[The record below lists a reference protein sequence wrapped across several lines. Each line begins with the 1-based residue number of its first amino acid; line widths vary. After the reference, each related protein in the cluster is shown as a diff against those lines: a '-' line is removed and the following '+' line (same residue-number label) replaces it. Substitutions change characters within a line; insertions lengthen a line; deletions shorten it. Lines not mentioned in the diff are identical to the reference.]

1 MGWEKLCKR
10 KVAIVC
16 DSDDESTITTITTIT
31 SRDCKC
37 KKTLSVSEKKIEI
50 EIDSDDSDDSLET
63 LETVPRKDL
72 DELIGPDF
80 LGTPKSKRLPALKDP
95 PSAKVRFLK
104 LRPDTPEKLPTVKQV
119 TPGEQI
125 EPNSSKPGSDRSD
138 LHPKS
143 GKSERF
149 VEKIRS
155 TIKDQP
161 PEAEKSEKP
170 LPPKASPLMFR
181 LDNSRASLLK
191 PKAPRKSKHFPH
203 RVSASPPVLD
213 CDELLA
219 SAAGKRLA
227 DPAVPAVAPQLQR
240 PGVALVIKK
249 RWCDEIF
256 EGSKVWEI
264 RGSSLAKRGR
274 ICIAQSKSQMLVG
287 EVEIVNCL
295 KVGRKVDGKLVPW
308 SNSRQD
314 VQNFIGARENLP
326 KHCVEDLSWVPYS
339 KVFAWVLDK
348 KLRYAEPQPYRHKKG
363 CIQWVKLE
371 PGLEAKPRHS
381 FGVRRRSQLG
391 AASRRARPV
400 QPVQPVL
407 SAVALRPA
415 TSNEPAWRVPANAHV
430 KFLEDDP
437 DPPHHGEPIDVD

>member
-16 DSDDESTITTITTIT
+16 DSDDEAPLGTII
-31 SRDCKC
+31 SRDCKTC
-37 KKTLSVSEKKIEI
+37 KEKTCFSEKTMEAPDEI
-50 EIDSDDSDDSLET
+50 ETIDSDDSLEP
-63 LETVPRKDL
+63 VPRQDL
-72 DELIGPDF
+72 DGLIGPDF
-80 LGTPKSKRLPALKDP
+80 LGTPKSKRLPAAPKDP

-104 LRPDTPEKLPTVKQV
+104 LRTDTPEKLLAKQV
-119 TPGEQI
+119 TPGETI
-125 EPNSSKPGSDRSD
+125 EPNGSTPESGSD

-149 VEKIRS
+149 LDKLSRS
-155 TIKDQP
+155 MKDP
-161 PEAEKSEKP
+161 TAEKP
-170 LPPKASPLMFR
+170 PPKASPLMSR
-181 LDNSRASLLK
+181 IDNSRASLLK
-191 PKAPRKSKHFPH
+191 PQARRKSKFFSN
-203 RVSASPPVLD
+203 RVSAPPPVLD

-219 SAAGKRLA
+219 AAGKRLA
-227 DPAVPAVAPQLQR
+227 DAAPQLQR

-256 EGSKVWEI
+256 EGSKIWEI

-287 EVEIVNCL
+287 EVEVVNCL

-308 SNSRQD
+308 SNSPQD
-314 VQNFIGARENLP
+314 VQNFIGAHENLP

-371 PGLEAKPRHS
+371 PGEAKPRHS
-381 FGVRRRSQLG
+381 FALRRRSQLG
-391 AASRRARPV
+391 AASRKARPV
-400 QPVQPVL
+400 PVQPVL

-415 TSNEPAWRVPANAHV
+415 TSNEPAWKVPANAKI

-437 DPPHHGEPIDVD
+437 DPPHHREPIDVD